1 MFPSATNTISSS
13 FTFPT
18 PPTNNTTSQ
27 QPQQQQSSPFT
38 NIFGQPNTTTNPVF
52 GMTQNTKTNTTQQS
66 SPPPIFGVPPQPSPT
81 THSTTTGGN
90 FTNGFPGVGFT
101 MNGFNTPNTNT
112 TNAFPNVTNNNT
124 TSLFP
129 QNNPFGLQQQ
139 VQQLD
144 SSKSVL
150 TQILTDSQNTQR
162 EILQELQRMHITLIT
177 QHNAIHQVPTTTS
190 QVSPQPSPI
199 VHTGISCD
207 VCRKSNI
214 SGIRWKCL
222 YCRDYDLCED
232 CEKAGHGDLHEQQ
245 NNAHVFLKVKDT
257 TKFVTKLAEKPQT
270 FMTLM

>member
-1 MFPSATNTISSS
+1 MFPSATNTIPPS

-18 PPTNNTTSQ
+18 PPTNNNTSQ
-27 QPQQQQSSPFT
+27 QSQQQSSPFT

-52 GMTQNTKTNTTQQS
+52 GFNQNTKTTTSQQS
-66 SPPPIFGVPPQPSPT
+66 SPLQQSVTAHSSTNGV
-81 THSTTTGGN
+81 N
-90 FTNGFPGVGFT
+90 FTNGFTGGGFT
-101 MNGFNTPNTNT
+101 TNGFNTLNTNT
-112 TNAFPNVTNNNT
+112 TTNSFPNVTNNNT
-124 TSLFP
+124 TSLFQ
-129 QNNPFGLQQQ
+129 QNSPFGLQQQ
-139 VQQLD
+139 QQQVPQLD

-162 EILQELQRMHITLIT
+162 EILQELQRMHMTMIT
-177 QHNAIHQVPTTTS
+177 QHNTIHPIHTATS
-190 QVSPQPSPI
+190 QVSQPPSPI

-232 CEKAGHGDLHEQQ
+232 CEKAGHGDVHEQQ
-245 NNAHVFLKVKDT
+245 NTAHVFLKVKDT

-270 FMTLM
+270 FVTLM